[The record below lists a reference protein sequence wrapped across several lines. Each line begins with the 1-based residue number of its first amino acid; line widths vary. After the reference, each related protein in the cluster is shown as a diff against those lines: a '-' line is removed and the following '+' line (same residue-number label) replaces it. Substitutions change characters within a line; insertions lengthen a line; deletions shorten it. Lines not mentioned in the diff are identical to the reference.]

1 MPFNF
6 VTGFRGVNMF
16 IVRTSKPVKNL
27 WKNGL
32 FLIALVCI
40 PQTNGLRARTD
51 RLAVY
56 NIILFILLYYIII
69 IIIVI
74 DYYYYYNY
82 YYYYYYYYYFKTPST
97 ADVTTGLLLLCFQS
111 HSFPSSSEVV
121 YIEQSHVVQPYLL
134 FTRHF
139 VPPSL
144 FGRRTLRPREWRT
157 TKSIGCRLGAKK
169 SFTVDS

>member
-1 MPFNF
+1 
-6 VTGFRGVNMF
+6 MF

-27 WKNGL
+27 SKNGL

-82 YYYYYYYYYFKTPST
+82 YYYYYYYYFKTPST
-97 ADVTTGLLLLCFQS
+97 ADVTTGLLLFCFRS

-121 YIEQSHVVQPYLL
+121 YIEPSHVVQPYLL

-139 VPPSL
+139 VPRSP
-144 FGRRTLRPREWRT
+144 FGRRTLRPREWQT

>member
-1 MPFNF
+1 MSFNF

-69 IIIVI
+69 IIVI
-74 DYYYYYNY
+74 DYYYYYNNY
-82 YYYYYYYYYFKTPST
+82 YIIIIILKLPPRPMLLPVCCFSVSSLIHFRHRVKWFTSNKVTCYNPIYFLLGTSCLRRSSGDVLCVREIGEQQSRSG
-97 ADVTTGLLLLCFQS
+97 AD
-111 HSFPSSSEVV
+111 
-121 YIEQSHVVQPYLL
+121 
-134 FTRHF
+134 
-139 VPPSL
+139 
-144 FGRRTLRPREWRT
+144 
-157 TKSIGCRLGAKK
+157 
-169 SFTVDS
+169 

>member
-1 MPFNF
+1 
-6 VTGFRGVNMF
+6 MF

-56 NIILFILLYYIII
+56 NIILFILPYYIII

-82 YYYYYYYYYFKTPST
+82 YYYYYYYFKTPST
-97 ADVTTGLLLLCFQS
+97 ADVTTGLLLFCFRS

-121 YIEQSHVVQPYLL
+121 YIEPSHVVQPYLL

-139 VPPSL
+139 VPRSP

>member
-1 MPFNF
+1 MSFNF

-82 YYYYYYYYYFKTPST
+82 YYYYFKTPST
-97 ADVTTGLLLLCFQS
+97 ADVTTGLLLFCFRS

-121 YIEQSHVVQPYLL
+121 YIEPSQVVQPYLL

-139 VPPSL
+139 VPRSP

>member
-1 MPFNF
+1 MSFNF

-51 RLAVY
+51 QLAVH

-97 ADVTTGLLLLCFQS
+97 ADVTTGLLLFCFRS

-121 YIEQSHVVQPYLL
+121 YIEPSHVVQPYLL

-139 VPPSL
+139 VPRSP

>member
-1 MPFNF
+1 MSFNF

-82 YYYYYYYYYFKTPST
+82 YYYYYYYFKTPST
-97 ADVTTGLLLLCFQS
+97 VDVTTGLLLFCFRS

-121 YIEQSHVVQPYLL
+121 YIEPSHVVQPYLL

-139 VPPSL
+139 VPRSP

>member
-1 MPFNF
+1 MSFNF

-56 NIILFILLYYIII
+56 NILFILLYYIII

-82 YYYYYYYYYFKTPST
+82 YYYYYYYYFKTPST
-97 ADVTTGLLLLCFQS
+97 ADVTTGLLLFCFRS

-121 YIEQSHVVQPYLL
+121 YIEPSHVVQPYLL

-139 VPPSL
+139 VPRSP

>member
-1 MPFNF
+1 MSFNF

-69 IIIVI
+69 IIIIVI
-74 DYYYYYNY
+74 DYYYYYN
-82 YYYYYYYYYFKTPST
+82 YYYYYYYYFKTPST
-97 ADVTTGLLLLCFQS
+97 ADVTTGLLLFCFRS

-121 YIEQSHVVQPYLL
+121 YIEPSHVVQPYLL

-139 VPPSL
+139 VPRSP

>member
-1 MPFNF
+1 MSFNF

-32 FLIALVCI
+32 FLIALVRI
-40 PQTNGLRARTD
+40 QQTNGLRARTD

-82 YYYYYYYYYFKTPST
+82 YYYYYYFKTPST
-97 ADVTTGLLLLCFQS
+97 ADVTTGLLLFCFRS

-121 YIEQSHVVQPYLL
+121 YIEPSHVVQPYLL

-139 VPPSL
+139 VPRSP

>member
-1 MPFNF
+1 MSFNF

-56 NIILFILLYYIII
+56 NIILFILPYYIII

-74 DYYYYYNY
+74 DYYYYN
-82 YYYYYYYYYFKTPST
+82 YYYYYYYYFKTPST
-97 ADVTTGLLLLCFQS
+97 ADVTTGLLLFCFRS

-121 YIEQSHVVQPYLL
+121 YIEPSHVVQPYLL

-139 VPPSL
+139 VPRSP

>member
-1 MPFNF
+1 MSFNF

-82 YYYYYYYYYFKTPST
+82 YYYYYYYFKTPST
-97 ADVTTGLLLLCFQS
+97 ADVTTGLLLFCFRS

-121 YIEQSHVVQPYLL
+121 YIEPSHVVQPYLL

-139 VPPSL
+139 VPRSP

>member
-1 MPFNF
+1 M
-6 VTGFRGVNMF
+6 
-16 IVRTSKPVKNL
+16 
-27 WKNGL
+27 
-32 FLIALVCI
+32 
-40 PQTNGLRARTD
+40 
-51 RLAVY
+51 Y

-69 IIIVI
+69 IIIIIIVI

-82 YYYYYYYYYFKTPST
+82 YYYYYIIIIIIIIIIYYYYYYYYFKTPST
-97 ADVTTGLLLLCFQS
+97 ADVTTGLLLFCFQS

>member
-1 MPFNF
+1 MSFNF

-82 YYYYYYYYYFKTPST
+82 YYYYYFKTPST
-97 ADVTTGLLLLCFQS
+97 ADVTTGLLLFCFRS

-121 YIEQSHVVQPYLL
+121 YIEPSHVVQPYLL

-139 VPPSL
+139 VPRSP
-144 FGRRTLRPREWRT
+144 FGRRTLRPREWQT

>member
-1 MPFNF
+1 MSFNF

-40 PQTNGLRARTD
+40 PQTNRLRARTD

-82 YYYYYYYYYFKTPST
+82 YYYYYYYFKTPST
-97 ADVTTGLLLLCFQS
+97 ADVTTGLLLFCFRS
-111 HSFPSSSEVV
+111 HSFPSSSEVF
-121 YIEQSHVVQPYLL
+121 YIEPSHVVQPYLL

-139 VPPSL
+139 VPRSP

>member
-1 MPFNF
+1 MSFNF

-40 PQTNGLRARTD
+40 PQTNRLRARTD

-82 YYYYYYYYYFKTPST
+82 YYYYYYYFKTPST
-97 ADVTTGLLLLCFQS
+97 ADVTTGLLLFCFRS

-121 YIEQSHVVQPYLL
+121 YIEPSHVVQPYLL

-139 VPPSL
+139 VPRSP

>member
-40 PQTNGLRARTD
+40 LQTNGLRARTD

-82 YYYYYYYYYFKTPST
+82 YYYYYYFKTPST
-97 ADVTTGLLLLCFQS
+97 ADVTTGLLLFCFRS

-121 YIEQSHVVQPYLL
+121 YIEPSHVVQPYLL

-139 VPPSL
+139 VPRSP

>member
-56 NIILFILLYYIII
+56 NIILFILLYYVIII

-82 YYYYYYYYYFKTPST
+82 YYYYIIIIIIIIIILKLPPRPMLLPVCCFSVSGLIHFRHRVKWFTSNQVTWYNLIYFLLGTSCLGRLSGDVLCVRENGEQQSRSG
-97 ADVTTGLLLLCFQS
+97 AD
-111 HSFPSSSEVV
+111 
-121 YIEQSHVVQPYLL
+121 
-134 FTRHF
+134 
-139 VPPSL
+139 
-144 FGRRTLRPREWRT
+144 
-157 TKSIGCRLGAKK
+157 
-169 SFTVDS
+169 

>member
-1 MPFNF
+1 MSFNF

-82 YYYYYYYYYFKTPST
+82 YYYYYYYFKTPST
-97 ADVTTGLLLLCFQS
+97 ADVTTGLLLFCFRS

-121 YIEQSHVVQPYLL
+121 YIEPSHVVQPYLL

-139 VPPSL
+139 VPRSP
-144 FGRRTLRPREWRT
+144 FGRRTLRPREWQT

>member
-1 MPFNF
+1 MSFNF

-82 YYYYYYYYYFKTPST
+82 YYYYYYYFKTPST
-97 ADVTTGLLLLCFQS
+97 VDVTTGLLLFCFRS

-121 YIEQSHVVQPYLL
+121 YIEPSHVVQPYLL

-139 VPPSL
+139 VPRSPL
-144 FGRRTLRPREWRT
+144 GRRTLRPREWRT

>member
-1 MPFNF
+1 MSFNF

-40 PQTNGLRARTD
+40 PQTNGLRARMD
-51 RLAVY
+51 RLALY

-82 YYYYYYYYYFKTPST
+82 YYYYYYYFKTPSA
-97 ADVTTGLLLLCFQS
+97 ADVTTGLLLFCFRS

-121 YIEQSHVVQPYLL
+121 YIEPSHVVQPYLL

-139 VPPSL
+139 VPRSP

>member
-1 MPFNF
+1 MSFNF

-56 NIILFILLYYIII
+56 NIILFILPYYIIII

-82 YYYYYYYYYFKTPST
+82 YYYYYYYFKTPST
-97 ADVTTGLLLLCFQS
+97 ADVTTGLLLFCFRS

-121 YIEQSHVVQPYLL
+121 YIEPSHVVQPYLL

-139 VPPSL
+139 VPRSP

>member
-1 MPFNF
+1 MSFNF

-74 DYYYYYNY
+74 DYYYYN
-82 YYYYYYYYYFKTPST
+82 YYYYYYYYFKTPST
-97 ADVTTGLLLLCFQS
+97 ADVTTGLLLFCFRS
-111 HSFPSSSEVV
+111 HSFSSSSEVV
-121 YIEQSHVVQPYLL
+121 YIEPSHVVQPYLL

-139 VPPSL
+139 VPRSP
-144 FGRRTLRPREWRT
+144 FGWRTLRPREWRT